1 MKQKKSIRVI
11 LGILVLIVVFAYK
24 SGAPAGSS
32 CAPMETHC
40 ATNGLCHSSS
50 INTGSATYDIS
61 IMGGI
66 PANGYVP
73 GNTYSMMPWI
83 IDTSKVLFGFQIVTQ
98 KSDGTNAGAVTI
110 SSPLK
115 TKLIQGNGLDYI
127 EQTSAGAS
135 LNGMHDWMY
144 DWTAPAAGSGKV
156 TFYAAFVAANG
167 NSLSSGDDVYIDS
180 LVIQE
185 KTTGINE
192 AENLENKI
200 CLFPNPAGDFL
211 NVNFSKMLTGS
222 FKIKIID
229 MKGECISTET
239 YQTLPASAALKIN
252 VSKLSNGIYF
262 MQILNDEILFSI
274 NRFAKLQ

>member
-1 MKQKKSIRVI
+1 MKIIRVL
-11 LGILVLIVVFAYK
+11 LGILILIVVFAYK

-50 INTGSATYDIS
+50 INTGSATFDIS
-61 IMGGI
+61 MMGGI
-66 PANGYVP
+66 PVNGYVP
-73 GNTYSMMPWI
+73 GTTYSMMPWI

-98 KSDGTNAGAVTI
+98 KSDRSNAGAVTI
-110 SSPLK
+110 TSTSR
-115 TKLIQGNGLDYI
+115 TKLIQGNGLDYV

-135 LNGMHDWMY
+135 VNGMHDWMY
-144 DWTAPAAGSGKV
+144 DWTAPPAGSGKV

-167 NSLSSGDDVYIDS
+167 NSASSGDDVYIDS

-192 AENLENKI
+192 TENLENKI
-200 CLFPNPAGDFL
+200 CLFPNPAGEVL
-211 NVNFSKMLTGS
+211 NIHFNKSLCGT
-222 FKIKIID
+222 FKIKIFN
-229 MKGECISTET
+229 MNGECVSIESIQ
-239 YQTLPASAALKIN
+239 YLPASTALKTN

-262 MQILNDEILFSI
+262 MQIFNDETLFSI